1 MKQLYYVL
9 RTMKRNLGANIIKV
23 ISITLGLT
31 LSILLF
37 TRQAFEFNFDNCY
50 DEYERL
56 YMINLHWTLGGE
68 RDAEGSVYCMGP
80 LGGAIADYF
89 PDEVESVAVTR
100 NYWKVPFYNDNVRTN
115 PQTMAV
121 DSTFIHTMGWKL
133 LEGNISDFNV
143 SEVIFVS
150 RSYANELFAGN
161 SPIGK
166 TILYNKV
173 IPMTIKGVYEDFPEN
188 SSFYNY
194 DILMTM
200 ATHLKNSPNQWRW
213 NGGDSYPTYIRLK
226 NGVDY
231 EKFNQ
236 RINDVFITY
245 TLQGDLDEGVKWDV
259 ELIPI
264 KDYRI
269 KQYGSEKA
277 LIWILILLAFII
289 LFIVTLNYVLI
300 SISSL
305 SRRAKSIGVYKC
317 NGAGKGTIM
326 GMFLFE
332 TAIILIVSI
341 LLMILIFINFKDFF
355 EDMAVTSLKGMFA
368 WSNLWVPACVIL
380 FLFIVGGVIPGRI
393 FANIPVTQ
401 VFRRY
406 SEGKKSWKRP
416 LLFVQFVGV
425 AFIFSLLVV
434 TIKQTH
440 YIVSVDRG
448 YNMEN
453 IASTMTKFE
462 NSDNARTTFLNL
474 PYVEDVSSSDWPFSY
489 SLSGMIIS
497 TDAGKE
503 LSVRY
508 NSISKDY
515 LPFIGVE
522 LKEGR
527 LPNSIEDIIV
537 NEELVKDMRWEGSP
551 IGRVIRFTN
560 GSVAGNVVGVI
571 KPIKIQNIVYADPS
585 PLMLFYQEEFI
596 GTIQI
601 KLKEPFEDNL
611 KKLNEEVKTI
621 WPDKDMIFI
630 SAMKEMDKQYYSIKV
645 FRNVAIMAA
654 LTIIFITLMGLIG
667 YINDETQRRSK
678 EIAIRKVNGAET
690 IDILVMLSKNIA
702 WIALPAVIIGTAIG
716 WFAGMAWLEMFVEAT
731 KFPAIYFAL
740 IGMLVLTLIIACV
753 VIKAWRI
760 ANSNPVNSIKSE

>member
-1 MKQLYYVL
+1 MKQIYYVIQ
-9 RTMKRNLGANIIKV
+9 TMKRSMGANIIKV

-50 DEYERL
+50 EEHERL
-56 YMINLHWTLGGE
+56 YIVNLHWTIGGE
-68 RDAEGSVYCMGP
+68 RDPEGSVYCMGP

-89 PDEVESVAVTR
+89 PDEVESVTVTR
-100 NYWKVPFYNDNVRTN
+100 NYWKIPFYNDNVRTN
-115 PQTMAV
+115 PQTLVV

-133 LEGNISDFNV
+133 LEGNTSDFNV
-143 SEVIFVS
+143 SEAVFVS
-150 RSYANELFAGN
+150 RSYANEVFAGN
-161 SPIGK
+161 NPVGK
-166 TILYNKV
+166 TLLYNKV
-173 IPMTIKGVYEDFPEN
+173 VPMMIKGVYEDFPEN
-188 SSFYNY
+188 SSFYKY
-194 DILMTM
+194 DVLMSM

-213 NGGDSYPTYIRLK
+213 NGSDSYPTYIRLNK
-226 NGVDY
+226 GVDY
-231 EKFNQ
+231 KQFNQ
-236 RINDVFITY
+236 RINDVFLTY
-245 TLQGDLDEGVKWDV
+245 TLQGEVDEGVKWDV

-269 KQYGSEKA
+269 QQYGNQKA

-289 LFIVTLNYVLI
+289 LSIVTLNYVLI

-317 NGAGKGTIM
+317 NGAGKGSIM
-326 GMFLFE
+326 GMFLLE

-355 EDMAVTSLKGMFA
+355 EDMAFTSLKGMFA

-425 AFIFSLLVV
+425 AFIFSLLAL

-453 IASTMTKFE
+453 IAYTMNKFD

-474 PYVEDVSSSDWPFSY
+474 SYVEDVSSCDWLLFDGM
-489 SLSGMIIS
+489 SGMIIS

-503 LSVRY
+503 LSVRW
-508 NSISKDY
+508 NSVSADY
-515 LPFIGVE
+515 LPFIELE

-527 LPNSIEDIIV
+527 LPNNTEDIIV
-537 NEELVKDMRWEGSP
+537 NEEFVKAMHWEDNP
-551 IGRVIRFTN
+551 IGRVIRYTN
-560 GSVAGNVVGVI
+560 GSVAGNVVGVT
-571 KPIKIQNIVYADPS
+571 KPIKTQNITYTEPT
-585 PLMLFYQEEFI
+585 PLMLHYQKEFI
-596 GTIQI
+596 GTIQV

-611 KKLNEEVKTI
+611 KKLNEDVKNI
-621 WPDKDMIFI
+621 WPDKDMNFT
-630 SAMKEMDKQYYSIKV
+630 SAMKEMNQQYYSIEV
-645 FRNVAIMAA
+645 FRNVAIMSAIA
-654 LTIIFITLMGLIG
+654 IIFITLMGLIG
-667 YINDETQRRSK
+667 YVNDETQRRSK

-690 IDILVMLSKNIA
+690 VDILIMLSKNIA
-702 WIALPAVIIGTAIG
+702 WIALPAVIIGTIFG
-716 WFAGMAWLEMFVEAT
+716 WFAGMAWLEMFAEST
-731 KFPAIYFAL
+731 KFPVIYFAL
-740 IGMLVLTLIIACV
+740 LGILVLILIIACV